1 MAKKKSGLGKG
12 IDAIFMEN
20 ETESRDSVVVL
31 GIDEI
36 TPNRSQPRTEFD
48 PEALAELT
56 ESIRV
61 HGVLQPILVRPFI
74 AGGYQIVAGERR
86 YRASLQAGLSE
97 IPVIIRELDD
107 KETME
112 IALIENL
119 QRKDLTP
126 VEEALGYDSLMKNH
140 DFTQEQVAESVGK
153 SRSAVANSL
162 RLLSLPKPVLDLM
175 SDGKLSAGHARAL
188 VSIEDEETAI
198 KIANEIVDNG
208 LSVRAAESMA
218 KNSVKKKA
226 VKPNDGRKAKKP
238 TYFAEVEMALSENM
252 GRRVTVTAAKNG
264 TGGTISIDF
273 YSDEELKAIANR
285 IAELE

>member
-36 TPNRSQPRTEFD
+36 SPNRSQPRTEFD

-56 ESIRV
+56 DSISK
-61 HGVLQPILVRPFI
+61 HGVLQPILVRPLI

-97 IPVIIRELDD
+97 IPAIVRELDD

-119 QRKDLTP
+119 QRKDLTAI
-126 VEEALGYDSLMKNH
+126 EEALGYDALMKNH
-140 DFTQEQVAESVGK
+140 DFTQEEVSEAVGK
-153 SRSAVANSL
+153 SRSAVANAL
-162 RLLSLPKPVLDLM
+162 RLLSLPESVIELIK
-175 SDGKLSAGHARAL
+175 DGKLSAGHARAL
-188 VSIEDEETAI
+188 VSIEDEDTAI
-198 KIANEIVDNG
+198 KLANEIVDNG
-208 LSVRAAESMA
+208 LSVRAVESLA
-218 KNSVKKKA
+218 KNVTKKKK
-226 VKPNDGRKAKKP
+226 VKETDGRKAKKP

-252 GRRVTVTAAKNG
+252 GRRVVVTAAKNG

-273 YSDEELKAIANR
+273 YSDDELKAIANR
-285 IAELE
+285 IAEAD

>member
-20 ETESRDSVVVL
+20 ETESRDSVIVL

-48 PEALAELT
+48 PEALSELT
-56 ESIRV
+56 ESISK
-61 HGVLQPILVRPFI
+61 HGVLQPILVRPLI

-97 IPVIIRELDD
+97 IPAIIRELDD

-126 VEEALGYDSLMKNH
+126 VEEALGYDALMKNH
-140 DFTQEQVAESVGK
+140 GFTQEQVAESVGK
-153 SRSAVANSL
+153 SRPAVANAL
-162 RLLSLPKPVLDLM
+162 RLLVLPQPVLDLM
-175 SDGKLSAGHARAL
+175 TEGKLSAGHARAL

-198 KIANEIVDNG
+198 RLANEIVDNG

-218 KNSVKKKA
+218 KNAAKKKEVKKT
-226 VKPNDGRKAKKP
+226 DGRKAKKP

-252 GRRVTVTAAKNG
+252 GRRVVVTPAKNG

-273 YSDEELKAIANR
+273 YSDEELKDLANR
-285 IAELE
+285 IAEVE

>member
-36 TPNRSQPRTEFD
+36 SPNRSQPRTEFD

-56 ESIRV
+56 DSISK
-61 HGVLQPILVRPFI
+61 HGVLQPILVRPLF

-97 IPVIIRELDD
+97 IPAIVRELDD

-119 QRKDLTP
+119 QRKDLTA

-140 DFTQEQVAESVGK
+140 GFTQEQVAESVGK

-162 RLLSLPKPVLDLM
+162 RLLSLPQPVIDML
-175 SDGKLSAGHARAL
+175 SEGKLSAGHARTL
-188 VSIEDEETAI
+188 VSIEDEETVI
-198 KIANEIVDNG
+198 RLANEIVDNG
-208 LSVRAAESMA
+208 LSVRAVESLA
-218 KNSVKKKA
+218 KSATKKKA
-226 VKPNDGRKAKKP
+226 VKTNDGRKAKKP
-238 TYFAEVEMALSENM
+238 TYFTEVEMALSENM

-273 YSDEELKAIANR
+273 YSDEELKMLANR
-285 IAELE
+285 IAEID

>member
-20 ETESRDSVVVL
+20 ETESRDSVIVL

-36 TPNRSQPRTEFD
+36 SPNRSQPRTEFD

-56 ESIRV
+56 ESISK
-61 HGVLQPILVRPFI
+61 HGVLQPILVRPLI

-97 IPVIIRELDD
+97 IPAIIRELDD

-119 QRKDLTP
+119 QRKDLTAI
-126 VEEALGYDSLMKNH
+126 EEALGFDALMKNH
-140 DFTQEQVAESVGK
+140 GFTQEQVAESVGK

-162 RLLSLPKPVLDLM
+162 RLLSLPQAVIDLIKE
-175 SDGKLSAGHARAL
+175 GKLSAGHARAL

-198 KIANEIVDNG
+198 KIANDIVDNG
-208 LSVRAAESMA
+208 LSVRAVESLA
-218 KNSVKKKA
+218 KNAAKKKV
-226 VKPNDGRKAKKP
+226 VKSNDGRKAKKP

-252 GRRVTVTAAKNG
+252 GRRVVVTAAKNG
-264 TGGTISIDF
+264 SGGTISIDF
-273 YSDEELKAIANR
+273 YSDDELKAIANR
-285 IAELE
+285 IAESD

>member
-20 ETESRDSVVVL
+20 ETESRDSLVGR

-36 TPNRSQPRTEFD
+36 SPNRSQPRTEFD

-56 ESIRV
+56 DSISK
-61 HGVLQPILVRPFI
+61 HGVLQPILVRPLI

-97 IPVIIRELDD
+97 IPAIVRELDD

-119 QRKDLTP
+119 QRKDLTA
-126 VEEALGYDSLMKNH
+126 VEEALGYDALMKNH
-140 DFTQEQVAESVGK
+140 GFTQEEVAEAVGK
-153 SRSAVANSL
+153 SRSAVANAL
-162 RLLSLPKPVLDLM
+162 RLLTLPDAVIELIKE
-175 SDGKLSAGHARAL
+175 GKLSAGHARAL
-188 VSIEDEETAI
+188 VSIEDEEI
-198 KIANEIVDNG
+198 SIRLANEIVDNG
-208 LSVRAAESMA
+208 LSVRAVESLA
-218 KNSVKKKA
+218 KNVQKKKK
-226 VKPNDGRKAKKP
+226 VKETDGRKSKKP

-252 GRRVTVTAAKNG
+252 GRRVVVTAAKNG

-273 YSDEELKAIANR
+273 YSDDELKAIANR
-285 IAELE
+285 IAEVD

>member
-140 DFTQEQVAESVGK
+140 NFTQEQVAESVGK

-252 GRRVTVTAAKNG
+252 GRRVTVTVAKNG
-264 TGGTISIDF
+264 TGGTLSIDF

>member
-20 ETESRDSVVVL
+20 ETENRDSVVVL

-56 ESIRV
+56 DSISK
-61 HGVLQPILVRPFI
+61 HGVLQPILVRPLI

-97 IPVIIRELDD
+97 IPAIIRELDD

-126 VEEALGYDSLMKNH
+126 IEEALGYDALMKNH
-140 DFTQEQVAESVGK
+140 SFTQEEVAEAVGK
-153 SRSAVANSL
+153 SRSAVANAL
-162 RLLSLPKPVLDLM
+162 RLLFLPEAVVELIK
-175 SDGKLSAGHARAL
+175 DGKLSAGHARAL
-188 VSIEDEETAI
+188 VGIEDEEASI
-198 KIANEIVDNG
+198 KLANEIVDNG
-208 LSVRAAESMA
+208 LSVRAVESLA
-218 KNSVKKKA
+218 KNVSKKKK
-226 VKPNDGRKAKKP
+226 VKETDGRKAKKP
-238 TYFAEVEMALSENM
+238 TFFAEVEMALSENL

-264 TGGTISIDF
+264 SGGTISIDF
-273 YSDEELKAIANR
+273 YSLEELKDMANKL
-285 IAELE
+285 AERE

>member
-48 PEALAELT
+48 AEALSELT

-61 HGVLQPILVRPFI
+61 HGVLQPILVRPLI

-97 IPVIIRELDD
+97 IPAIIRELDD

-140 DFTQEQVAESVGK
+140 GFTQEQVAESVGK
-153 SRSAVANSL
+153 SRSAVANAL
-162 RLLSLPKPVLDLM
+162 RLLNLPKAVLDLM
-175 SDGKLSAGHARAL
+175 TEGRLSAGHARAL
-188 VSIEDEETAI
+188 VGIESEEAVI
-198 KIANEIVDNG
+198 KLANEIVDNG
-208 LSVRAAESMA
+208 LSVRAVESLA
-218 KNSVKKKA
+218 KNAAKKKEVKKT
-226 VKPNDGRKAKKP
+226 DGRKAKKP

-252 GRRVTVTAAKNG
+252 GRRVVITPAKNG
-264 TGGTISIDF
+264 AGGTISIDF
-273 YSDEELKAIANR
+273 YSDDELKMLANR
-285 IAELE
+285 IAEAE

>member
-12 IDAIFMEN
+12 FDAIYGEN
-20 ETESRDSVVVL
+20 EFENRDSVIVL

-36 TPNRSQPRTEFD
+36 SPNRSQPRTEFD

-56 ESIRV
+56 DSISR
-61 HGVLQPILVRPFI
+61 HGVLQPILVRPLI

-97 IPVIIRELDD
+97 IPAIIRELDD

-126 VEEALGYDSLMKNH
+126 VEEALGFDALMKNH
-140 DFTQEQVAESVGK
+140 GFTQEMVAESVGK
-153 SRSAVANSL
+153 SRSAVANTL
-162 RLLSLPKPVLDLM
+162 RLLTLPQPVLDLM
-175 SDGKLSAGHARAL
+175 SEGKLSAGHARAL
-188 VSIEDEETAI
+188 VNVEDEETAI
-198 KIANEIVDNG
+198 KIANEIADNG
-208 LSVRAAESMA
+208 LSVRAVESLV
-218 KNSVKKKA
+218 KNAAKKKK
-226 VKPNDGRKAKKP
+226 VKETDGRKAKKP

-252 GRRVTVTAAKNG
+252 GRRVVVTAAKNG
-264 TGGTISIDF
+264 SGGTISIDF
-273 YSDEELKAIANR
+273 YSDDELKAIANR
-285 IAELE
+285 IAEAD

>member
-31 GIDEI
+31 GVDEI

-48 PEALAELT
+48 PEALFELT
-56 ESIRV
+56 ESIRT
-61 HGVLQPILVRPFI
+61 HGVLQPILVRPLF

-86 YRASLQAGLSE
+86 YRATLQAGLSE
-97 IPVIIRELDD
+97 IPAIVRELDD

-126 VEEALGYDSLMKNH
+126 VEEALGYDALMKNH
-140 DFTQEQVAESVGK
+140 GFTQEQVAESVGK
-153 SRSAVANSL
+153 SRSGVANAL
-162 RLLSLPKPVLDLM
+162 RLLTLPKAVLDLVTE
-175 SDGKLSAGHARAL
+175 GRLSSGHARTL
-188 VSIEDEETAI
+188 VGIENEEDAI
-198 KIANEIVDNG
+198 KLANEIADNG
-208 LSVRAAESMA
+208 LSVRSAEAMA
-218 KNSVKKKA
+218 KNVAKKKEVKKT
-226 VKPNDGRKAKKP
+226 DGRKAKKP

-252 GRRVTVTAAKNG
+252 GRRVTVTPSKYG
-264 TGGTISIDF
+264 VGGTISIDF
-273 YSDEELKAIANR
+273 YSDEELKELVNR
-285 IAELE
+285 IAEAE

>member
-20 ETESRDSVVVL
+20 ETESRDSVIVL

-36 TPNRSQPRTEFD
+36 SPNRSQPRTEFD

-56 ESIRV
+56 ESISK
-61 HGVLQPILVRPFI
+61 HGVLQPILVRPLI

-97 IPVIIRELDD
+97 IPAIIRELDD

-119 QRKDLTP
+119 QRKDLTAI
-126 VEEALGYDSLMKNH
+126 EEALGFDALMKNH
-140 DFTQEQVAESVGK
+140 GFTQEQVAESVGK

-162 RLLSLPKPVLDLM
+162 RLLSLPQAVIDLIKE
-175 SDGKLSAGHARAL
+175 GKLSAGHARAL

-198 KIANEIVDNG
+198 KIANDIVDNG
-208 LSVRAAESMA
+208 LSVRAVESLA
-218 KNSVKKKA
+218 KNAAKKKA
-226 VKPNDGRKAKKP
+226 VKSNDGRKAKKP

-252 GRRVTVTAAKNG
+252 GRRVVVTAAKNG
-264 TGGTISIDF
+264 SGGTISIDF
-273 YSDEELKAIANR
+273 YSDDELKAIANR
-285 IAELE
+285 IAESD

>member
-20 ETESRDSVVVL
+20 ETESRDSVIVL

-36 TPNRSQPRTEFD
+36 SPNRNQPRTEFE

-56 ESIRV
+56 DSISK
-61 HGVLQPILVRPFI
+61 HGVLQPILVRPLF

-97 IPVIIRELDD
+97 IPVIVRELDD

-126 VEEALGYDSLMKNH
+126 VEEALGYDALMKNH
-140 DFTQEQVAESVGK
+140 GFTQEQVAESVGK

-162 RLLSLPKPVLDLM
+162 RLLSLPQAVIELM
-175 SDGKLSAGHARAL
+175 SEGKLSAGHARAL
-188 VSIEDEETAI
+188 VSVEDEETAI

-208 LSVRAAESMA
+208 LSVRAVESLA
-218 KNSVKKKA
+218 KNATKKKA
-226 VKPNDGRKAKKP
+226 VKPTDGRKSKKP

-252 GRRVTVTAAKNG
+252 GRRVVVTPSKNG
-264 TGGTISIDF
+264 SGGTISIDF
-273 YSDEELKAIANR
+273 YSDDELKAIANR
-285 IAELE
+285 IAESD

>member
-36 TPNRSQPRTEFD
+36 SPNRSQPRTEFD

-56 ESIRV
+56 DSISK
-61 HGVLQPILVRPFI
+61 HGVLQPILVRPLI

-97 IPVIIRELDD
+97 IPAIVRELDD

-119 QRKDLTP
+119 QRKDLTA
-126 VEEALGYDSLMKNH
+126 VEEALGYDALMKNH
-140 DFTQEQVAESVGK
+140 GFTQEEVAEAVGK
-153 SRSAVANSL
+153 SRSAVANAL
-162 RLLSLPKPVLDLM
+162 RLLTLPDAVIELIKE
-175 SDGKLSAGHARAL
+175 GKLSAGHARAL
-188 VSIEDEETAI
+188 VSIEDEEI
-198 KIANEIVDNG
+198 SIRLANEIVDNG
-208 LSVRAAESMA
+208 LSVRAVESLA
-218 KNSVKKKA
+218 KNVQKKKK
-226 VKPNDGRKAKKP
+226 VKETDGRKSKKP

-252 GRRVTVTAAKNG
+252 GRRVVVTAAKNG

-273 YSDEELKAIANR
+273 YSDDELKAIANR
-285 IAELE
+285 IAEVD

>member
-48 PEALAELT
+48 AEALSELT

-61 HGVLQPILVRPFI
+61 HGVLQPILVRPLI

-97 IPVIIRELDD
+97 IPAIIRELDD

-140 DFTQEQVAESVGK
+140 GFTQEQVAESVGK
-153 SRSAVANSL
+153 SRSAVANAL
-162 RLLSLPKPVLDLM
+162 RLLNLPKAVLDLM
-175 SDGKLSAGHARAL
+175 TEGRLSAGHARAL
-188 VSIEDEETAI
+188 VGIESEEAVI
-198 KIANEIVDNG
+198 KLANEIVDNG
-208 LSVRAAESMA
+208 LSVRAVESLA
-218 KNSVKKKA
+218 KNAAKKKE
-226 VKPNDGRKAKKP
+226 VKETDGRKAKKP

-252 GRRVTVTAAKNG
+252 GRRVVITPAKNG
-264 TGGTISIDF
+264 AGGTISIDF
-273 YSDEELKAIANR
+273 YSDDELKMLANR
-285 IAELE
+285 IAEAE

>member
-1 MAKKKSGLGKG
+1 MAKKKTGLGKG

-36 TPNRSQPRTEFD
+36 SPNRTQPRSEFD

-56 ESIRV
+56 DSISK
-61 HGVLQPILVRPFI
+61 HGVLQPILVRPLI

-107 KETME
+107 RETME

-126 VEEALGYDSLMKNH
+126 VEEAQGYSALMKNH
-140 DFTQEQVAESVGK
+140 GFTQEQVAEAVGK
-153 SRSAVANSL
+153 SRPAVANAL
-162 RLLSLPKPVLDLM
+162 RLLVLPDEVLEM
-175 SDGKLSAGHARAL
+175 IAQGKLSAGHARAL
-188 VSIEDEETAI
+188 AAVEDKDTVVKLACE
-198 KIANEIVDNG
+198 IAEKG
-208 LSVRAAESMA
+208 LSVRTTEALA
-218 KNSVKKKA
+218 KTAVKKRE
-226 VKPNDGRKAKKP
+226 VKPSDGRKAKKP
-238 TYFAEVEMALSENM
+238 TYYTEVEMALCENM
-252 GRRVTVTAAKNG
+252 GRRVTVNSAKSG
-264 TGGTISIDF
+264 SGGTLCIDF
-273 YSDEELKAIANR
+273 YNDDELKTLANR
-285 IAELE
+285 LAEAD

>member
-20 ETESRDSVVVL
+20 ETESRDSVIVL

-48 PEALAELT
+48 VEALSELT
-56 ESIRV
+56 ESIRM
-61 HGVLQPILVRPFI
+61 HGVLQPILVRPLI

-97 IPVIIRELDD
+97 IPAIIRELDD

-126 VEEALGYDSLMKNH
+126 VEEALGYDALMKNH
-140 DFTQEQVAESVGK
+140 GFTQEQVAESVGK
-153 SRSAVANSL
+153 SRPAVANAL
-162 RLLSLPKPVLDLM
+162 RLLVLPQPVLDLM
-175 SDGKLSAGHARAL
+175 TEGKLSAGHARAL

-218 KNSVKKKA
+218 KNAAKKKA
-226 VKPNDGRKAKKP
+226 VKSTDGRKAKKP

-252 GRRVTVTAAKNG
+252 GRRVTVTPSKNG

-273 YSDEELKAIANR
+273 YSDSELKDLANR
-285 IAELE
+285 IAEAE

>member
-36 TPNRSQPRTEFD
+36 SPNRSQPRTEFD

-56 ESIRV
+56 DSISK
-61 HGVLQPILVRPFI
+61 HGVLQPILVRPLI

-97 IPVIIRELDD
+97 IPAIVRELDD

-119 QRKDLTP
+119 QRKDLTA
-126 VEEALGYDSLMKNH
+126 VEEALGYDALMKNH
-140 DFTQEQVAESVGK
+140 DFTQEEVAEAVGK
-153 SRSAVANSL
+153 SRSAVANAL
-162 RLLSLPKPVLDLM
+162 RLLSLPDAVIELIK
-175 SDGKLSAGHARAL
+175 DGKLSAGHARAL
-188 VSIEDEETAI
+188 VSIEDEDTAI
-198 KIANEIVDNG
+198 KLANEIVDNG
-208 LSVRAAESMA
+208 LSVRAVESLA
-218 KNSVKKKA
+218 KNVQKKKK
-226 VKPNDGRKAKKP
+226 VKETDGRKAKKP

-252 GRRVTVTAAKNG
+252 GRRVVVTAAKNG
-264 TGGTISIDF
+264 SGGTISIDF
-273 YSDEELKAIANR
+273 YSDDELKAIANR
-285 IAELE
+285 IAEAD

>member
-20 ETESRDSVVVL
+20 ETESRDSVIIL

-36 TPNRSQPRTEFD
+36 SPNRSQPRTEFD
-48 PEALAELT
+48 PEALSELT
-56 ESIRV
+56 DSISK
-61 HGVLQPILVRPFI
+61 HGVLQPILVRPLF

-97 IPVIIRELDD
+97 IPAIVRELDD

-119 QRKDLTP
+119 QRKDLTA
-126 VEEALGYDSLMKNH
+126 VEEALGYDALMKNH
-140 DFTQEQVAESVGK
+140 GFTQEQVAESVGK

-162 RLLSLPKPVLDLM
+162 RLLSLDDEVLELIK
-175 SDGKLSAGHARAL
+175 DGKLSAGHARAL
-188 VSIEDEETAI
+188 VSIEDKETAI
-198 KIANEIVDNG
+198 KIANEIADAG
-208 LSVRAAESMA
+208 LSVRAVEALA
-218 KNSVKKKA
+218 KNAAKKKK
-226 VKPNDGRKAKKP
+226 VKPTDGRKAKKP

-252 GRRVTVTAAKNG
+252 GRRVVVTAAKNG
-264 TGGTISIDF
+264 SGGTISIDF
-273 YSDEELKAIANR
+273 YSDDELKVIANK
-285 IAELE
+285 IAESD

>member
-36 TPNRSQPRTEFD
+36 SPNRSQPRTEFD

-56 ESIRV
+56 DSISK
-61 HGVLQPILVRPFI
+61 HGVLQPILVRPLI

-97 IPVIIRELDD
+97 IPAIVRELDD

-119 QRKDLTP
+119 QRKDLTA
-126 VEEALGYDSLMKNH
+126 VEEALGYDALMKNH
-140 DFTQEQVAESVGK
+140 DFTQEEVAEAVGK
-153 SRSAVANSL
+153 SRSAVANAL
-162 RLLSLPKPVLDLM
+162 RLLSLPEAVIELIK
-175 SDGKLSAGHARAL
+175 DGKLSAGHARAL
-188 VSIEDEETAI
+188 VSIEDEDTAI
-198 KIANEIVDNG
+198 KLANEIVDNG
-208 LSVRAAESMA
+208 LSVRAVESLA
-218 KNSVKKKA
+218 KNVQKKKK
-226 VKPNDGRKAKKP
+226 VKETDGRKAKKP

-252 GRRVTVTAAKNG
+252 GRRVVVTAAKKG
-264 TGGTISIDF
+264 SGGTISIDF
-273 YSDEELKAIANR
+273 YSDDELKAIANR
-285 IAELE
+285 IAEAD

>member
-36 TPNRSQPRTEFD
+36 SPNRSQPRTEFD

-56 ESIRV
+56 DSISK
-61 HGVLQPILVRPFI
+61 HGVLQPILVRPLI

-97 IPVIIRELDD
+97 IPAIVRELDD

-119 QRKDLTP
+119 QRKDLTA
-126 VEEALGYDSLMKNH
+126 VEEALGYDALMKNH
-140 DFTQEQVAESVGK
+140 NFTQEEVAEAVGK
-153 SRSAVANSL
+153 SRSAVANAL
-162 RLLSLPKPVLDLM
+162 RLLSLPEAVIELIK
-175 SDGKLSAGHARAL
+175 DGKLSAGHARAL
-188 VSIEDEETAI
+188 VSIEDEDTAI
-198 KIANEIVDNG
+198 KLANEIVDNG
-208 LSVRAAESMA
+208 LSVRAVESLA
-218 KNSVKKKA
+218 KNVQKKKK
-226 VKPNDGRKAKKP
+226 VKETDGRKAKKP

-252 GRRVTVTAAKNG
+252 GRRVVVTAAKNG
-264 TGGTISIDF
+264 SGGTISIDF
-273 YSDEELKAIANR
+273 YSDDELKAIANR
-285 IAELE
+285 IAEAD

>member
-36 TPNRSQPRTEFD
+36 SPNRNQPRTEFD

-56 ESIRV
+56 DSISK
-61 HGVLQPILVRPFI
+61 HGVLQPILVRPLI

-97 IPVIIRELDD
+97 IPAIVRELDD

-119 QRKDLTP
+119 QRKDLTA
-126 VEEALGYDSLMKNH
+126 VEEASGYDALMKNH
-140 DFTQEQVAESVGK
+140 GFTQEEVAEAVGK
-153 SRSAVANSL
+153 SRSAVANAL
-162 RLLSLPKPVLDLM
+162 RLLTLPDAVIELIKE
-175 SDGKLSAGHARAL
+175 GKLSAGHARAL
-188 VSIEDEETAI
+188 VSIEDEEI
-198 KIANEIVDNG
+198 SIRLANEIVDNG
-208 LSVRAAESMA
+208 LSVRAVESLA
-218 KNSVKKKA
+218 KNVQKKKK
-226 VKPNDGRKAKKP
+226 VKETDGRKSKKP

-252 GRRVTVTAAKNG
+252 GRRVVVTAAKNG

-273 YSDEELKAIANR
+273 YSDDELKAIANR
-285 IAELE
+285 IAEVD